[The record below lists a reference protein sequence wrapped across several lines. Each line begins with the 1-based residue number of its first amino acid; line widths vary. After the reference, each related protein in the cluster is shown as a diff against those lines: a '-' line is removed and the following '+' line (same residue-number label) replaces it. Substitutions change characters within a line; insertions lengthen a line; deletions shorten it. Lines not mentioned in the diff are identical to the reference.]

1 MNVDVKSHI
10 QVVAFPAT
18 TFKRAGLIELC
29 DFDLMALAQINI
41 TKDVKIYPNL
51 YSFQN
56 ALNLDL
62 VDTENYWIFFIDL

>member
-18 TFKRAGLIELC
+18 TFKRAGLIKLC
-29 DFDLMALAQINI
+29 DFDLMTLAQMNPES
-41 TKDVKIYPNL
+41 VKVYPNL

-62 VDTENYWIFFIDL
+62 VDTENYWLFFIDL